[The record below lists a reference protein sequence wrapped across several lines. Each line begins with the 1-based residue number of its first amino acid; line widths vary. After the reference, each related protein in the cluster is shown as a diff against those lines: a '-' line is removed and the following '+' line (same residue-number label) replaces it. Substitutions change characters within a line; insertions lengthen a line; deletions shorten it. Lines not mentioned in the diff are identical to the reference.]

1 MKYWQELRSII
12 VGDASKFS
20 LSTRLI
26 IASVFFAIL
35 VVFLWLTPI
44 FFKWLKSRITVLG
57 KKFIPTLTIRKYKLL
72 ETNQVLNVCYTVLN
86 ILKWA
91 VMFLELFI
99 AVPLI
104 FSLFEPTQD
113 LASTLFGYV
122 LTPLIRILYGLIE
135 YIPNLITIIIFVII
149 ARYTVRSLKFFASRI
164 ERGKLII
171 PGFYAEWAQPT
182 FNILRFVVYA
192 FTIAVI
198 YPYLPGSDSRAFQGV
213 SVFVGIV
220 LSLGSSSAIGNLV
233 AGIVLTYM
241 RPFTVGD
248 RIQIQGVTGFVVEKS
263 PIVTRIRTHKNEYVT
278 FPNMMVLNSSITN
291 YHTSTMEDEQGLVL
305 NAVIT
310 FGYGTPWQKVHDL
323 LIESALKTNGVLADP
338 KPFVLQL
345 SLEDFYARYQINAY
359 TKDVERA
366 PAIYSELFENI
377 QNSFRDAGLDMTA
390 AHFRIN
396 LPPESARYSPQ
407 KKNPGAFPAG
417 DSGR

>member
-1 MKYWQELRSII
+1 MRYWGDLRSII

-20 LSTRLI
+20 LSTRLV
-26 IASVFFAIL
+26 IASVFFGVL
-35 VVFLWLTPI
+35 VVFLWLTPVL
-44 FFKWLKSRITVLG
+44 FKWLRGRVTVLG

-72 ETNQVLNVCYTVLN
+72 ETNQILNVLYMILN

-91 VMFLELFI
+91 VMFVELFV

-113 LASTLFGYV
+113 FAATLLSYV
-122 LTPLIRILYGLIE
+122 LTPLGRVLRGIIE
-135 YIPNLITIIIFVII
+135 YIPNLFTIAVFVIV
-149 ARYTVRSLKFFASRI
+149 ARYALHSLKFFTGRI
-164 ERGKLII
+164 EKGKLVI

-182 FNILRFVVYA
+182 FNILRFIVYA
-192 FTIAVI
+192 FTIAVV

-291 YHTSTMEDEQGLVL
+291 YHTSTTEDEQGLIL
-305 NAVIT
+305 NAEIT
-310 FGYGTPWQKVHDL
+310 FGYGTPWQKVHEL
-323 LIESALKTNGVLADP
+323 LIESALKTNGILADP

-345 SLEDFYARYQINAY
+345 SLEDFYARYQINAH
-359 TKDVERA
+359 TKDVERV
-366 PAIYSELFENI
+366 PAIYSEMFENI

-390 AHFRIN
+390 SHFQIR
-396 LPPESARYSPQ
+396 LPPESAKYT
-407 KKNPGAFPAG
+407 AG
-417 DSGR
+417 R